1 MALSAISNAKS
12 ISEFAVEGLSLAA
25 TNISGQEKKNEILC
39 SAAKKGIFLV
49 NHRLTTIV
57 SLCLPGSPLTSKT
70 I

>member
-49 NHRLTTIV
+49 NHRFDNNRIPLPPRL
-57 SLCLPGSPLTSKT
+57 SLDE
-70 I
+70 